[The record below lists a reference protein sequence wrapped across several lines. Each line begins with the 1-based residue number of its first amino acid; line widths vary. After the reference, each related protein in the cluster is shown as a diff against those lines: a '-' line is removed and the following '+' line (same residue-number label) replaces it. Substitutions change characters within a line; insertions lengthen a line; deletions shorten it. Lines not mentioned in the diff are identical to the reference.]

1 MIEGYLSGTKELLGV
16 VQLIDARHGA
26 TAEDRQMIDFLATIG
41 LPSLFVLTK
50 ADKLSRRDRDVRIPA
65 MIDQI
70 GVDRDQVLLFSS
82 KTGEGRE
89 ELLDSIAGLLTE
101 SRSDTE

>member
-1 MIEGYLSGTKELLGV
+1 
-16 VQLIDARHGA
+16 
-26 TAEDRQMIDFLATIG
+26 
-41 LPSLFVLTK
+41 
-50 ADKLSRRDRDVRIPA
+50 
-65 MIDQI
+65 
-70 GVDRDQVLLFSS
+70 VDRDQVLLFSS